1 MYGAYLKKL
10 MVYYNK
16 IKQRN
21 LYKEKWLKIMIIM
34 AQRIKK
40 KKQLVSIQTMKTV
53 QKKNLTDKS
62 QEKIKM
68 DLKQ

>member
-1 MYGAYLKKL
+1 MKL

>member
-1 MYGAYLKKL
+1 

-53 QKKNLTDKS
+53 QKKNSTAKS

>member
-1 MYGAYLKKL
+1 

>member
-1 MYGAYLKKL
+1 
-10 MVYYNK
+10 
-16 IKQRN
+16 
-21 LYKEKWLKIMIIM
+21 M

-53 QKKNLTDKS
+53 QKKNSTAKS